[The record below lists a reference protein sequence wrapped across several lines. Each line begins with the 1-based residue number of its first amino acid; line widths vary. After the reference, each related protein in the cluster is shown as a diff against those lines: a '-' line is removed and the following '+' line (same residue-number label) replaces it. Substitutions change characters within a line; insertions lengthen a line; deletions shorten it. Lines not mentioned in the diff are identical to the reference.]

1 MKKRGAKIHQDTR
14 WVSSY
19 KESRRPI
26 PRDESS
32 QQQKKRN
39 PDCLFVHPPRSF
51 PTSPT
56 PERWGYKVS
65 PDFSTAG
72 TPPSMIHPIQV
83 PGLLPHSLPVPCHS
97 PPVSFPRYIHNRRP
111 FNPTALPNAK
121 TESREAVTSRSHYP
135 LPSPPTTTNVCVYVM
150 GVPDRQ
156 IEN

>member
-19 KESRRPI
+19 KTSRRPI
-26 PRDESS
+26 SRDENS
-32 QQQKKRN
+32 KKKN
-39 PDCLFVHPPRSF
+39 ETPTAFLSILPRSF
-51 PTSPT
+51 PTSPK
-56 PERWGYKVS
+56 PKRWGYKVS

-150 GVPDRQ
+150 GVPNR
-156 IEN
+156 